1 MTAVATPDT
10 FRALIKRVTDHIAER
25 PLDSELENDLNRTF
39 PANGEVYALI
49 FESCRSAI
57 AAGWMCEREAGG
69 IKYGRVI
76 KSVPELNGYS
86 VDVVDMNDL
95 RGPHHRHPNGESI
108 IMPSRHKFGIAVVR
122 VVYGSAHFPM
132 VTEGR
137 ALILYCCQGRS
148 NYSMIRAGS
157 CRTAAR
163 AHTSRTCGSDGVSQH
178 FDDVLGLVGGSR
190 HV

>member
-1 MTAVATPDT
+1 MTAVTTPDT

-76 KSVPELNGYS
+76 KAVPELNGYS

-95 RGPHHRHPNGESI
+95 RGPHHRHPNGEI
-108 IMPSRHKFGIAVVR
+108 DFIMPLTAQAKFDGRGAGWL
-122 VVYGSAHFPM
+122 VYGPGSAHFPT

-137 ALILYCCQGRS
+137 ALILYLLPQGAIEFTR
-148 NYSMIRAGS
+148 
-157 CRTAAR
+157 
-163 AHTSRTCGSDGVSQH
+163 
-178 FDDVLGLVGGSR
+178 
-190 HV
+190 